1 MVDGGRIVE
10 RGTHA
15 ELLAQGGLYARLYD
29 EQFTSAQEL
38 AALSGQEVEEAIAAD
53 ALLVPRME
61 MVND

>member
-1 MVDGGRIVE
+1 VVEAGRIVE

-15 ELLAQGGLYARLYD
+15 ELLEHGGLYARLYE

-38 AALSGQEVEEAIAAD
+38 AALSGQEVEEAVSAD
-53 ALLVPRME
+53 PLLVPRLE